1 MVSLRRQLSWY
12 IGLRLLVITSM
23 ALPYVFSRLSHSG
36 GGTVPNFY
44 GQLFGLTCLATLVY
58 IFLLRLLRQRLEVH
72 AYLQFAGDL
81 VLSTSL
87 IYQFGSNSPF
97 SPFYVVVIIVAS
109 MMLGQSAALLVATGA
124 SLLYCGLQLALASG
138 WMVSPSAGVETGL
151 TARLV
156 YSLFIH
162 VLGFY
167 SVALLTS
174 RLTRRAEV
182 AEEAFASQREDL
194 ADLKVAHRDIIE
206 SVPSGLAT
214 TDLDGNLTT
223 LNRAGELILGIDAT
237 ALLGRPVT
245 ESGLFSLEQW
255 AELTSLSGQEGRYRS
270 ERSIKRDGG
279 RVDVGFSVS
288 RLTDS
293 ENRERGYILIFQDL
307 TPWRKLEEELRLK
320 DRMAAVGELAA
331 GLAHEIGNP
340 LAAISGSVQ
349 MLSQGASR
357 APAEQKLLD
366 ILLKESQRL
375 DRTIKGFLRFARP
388 KEKATVRLD
397 VAALLAENV
406 ELLRNSPEISPGHQI
421 ELRLDPP
428 SAILLGDPDQISQIF
443 WNVVRNALKAMPGG
457 GRLTIEG
464 RMGESSY
471 TMRFRDEGRGM
482 TEEERSRLFLP
493 FQSSFASGTGIGM
506 AIVYRIVQEHGG
518 RLSVDSSPGR
528 GTLIVVELPTAPAAP
543 AGEAT

>member
-23 ALPYVFSRLSHSG
+23 ALPYVFSRLSLAG
-36 GGTVPNFY
+36 GGSVPNFY
-44 GQLFGLTCLATLVY
+44 GRLFGLTCFATLAY
-58 IFLLRLLRQRLEVH
+58 IFLLRLLRDRLEVH

-109 MMLGQSAALLVATGA
+109 MMLGQSAALIVATGA
-124 SLLYCGLQLALASG
+124 SLLYCGLQLALGSG
-138 WMVSPSAGVETGL
+138 WMVSPAAGIETGL
-151 TARLV
+151 TGRLV

-162 VLGFY
+162 VIGFY

-174 RLTRRAEV
+174 RLTRRAEA
-182 AEEAFASQREDL
+182 AEEAFASQRGDL

-214 TDLDGNLTT
+214 TDLEGNLTT

-237 ALLGRPVT
+237 VLLGRPVT
-245 ESGLFSLEQW
+245 DSGLFSQEQW
-255 AELTSLSGQEGRYRS
+255 AELTSLSGREGRYRS
-270 ERSIKRDGG
+270 EKSIERDGA
-279 RVDVGFSVS
+279 RVEVGFSVS

-293 ENRERGYILIFQDL
+293 ENRERGFILIFQDL
-307 TPWRKLEEELRLK
+307 TPWHKLEEELRLK

-349 MLSQGASR
+349 MLSQAASR
-357 APAEQKLLD
+357 APAEQKLLE

-388 KEKATVRLD
+388 RERATVRLD

-406 ELLRNSPEISPGHQI
+406 ELLRNSPELAPGHRI
-421 ELRLDPP
+421 ELRLQPP

-464 RMGESSY
+464 RMGGASY

-482 TEEERSRLFLP
+482 SEEERSRLFLP

-518 RLSVDSSPGR
+518 RVTVDSSPGR
-528 GTLIVVELPTAPAAP
+528 GTLIAVELPTAPSLP
-543 AGEAT
+543 AGEAA